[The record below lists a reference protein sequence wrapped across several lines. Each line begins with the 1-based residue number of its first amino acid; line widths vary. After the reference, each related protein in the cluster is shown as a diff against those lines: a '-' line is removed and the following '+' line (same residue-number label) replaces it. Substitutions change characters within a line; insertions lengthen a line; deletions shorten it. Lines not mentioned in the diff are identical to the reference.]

1 MEYGSQTTKQG
12 ESLASDL
19 KNAAIDATEAIKS
32 SGQQLGE
39 QMGERYQG
47 TRAKLQETL
56 SHAKSGLSDM
66 QKKASIRTR
75 DAVGSTDQFVKEHP
89 WQSVG
94 IGAIAGLV
102 IGFLMMRR

>member
-1 MEYGSQTTKQG
+1 MEYGTQTAKAG

-19 KNAAIDATEAIKS
+19 KNAATDASEALKNT
-32 SGQQLGE
+32 GQQLGE

-47 TRAKLQETL
+47 ARARFQDTM
-56 SHAKSGLSDM
+56 SQAKTNMSDM
-66 QKKASIRTR
+66 QRKASARTR
-75 DAVGSTDQFVKEHP
+75 EAVDTTDQFVKEHP

-94 IGAIAGLV
+94 IGAVAGLV

>member
-1 MEYGSQTTKQG
+1 MEYGSQTTKAG

-19 KNAAIDATEAIKS
+19 KSAAADAGEALKS
-32 SGQQLGE
+32 TGQQLGD

-47 TRAKLQETL
+47 ARAKFQQTVGKAKTNL
-56 SHAKSGLSDM
+56 SAMEEKVG
-66 QKKASIRTR
+66 ARTR
-75 DAVGSTDQFVKEHP
+75 DAVDTTDQFVKEHP

-94 IGAIAGLV
+94 IGAVAGLV

>member
-1 MEYGSQTTKQG
+1 MEYGSQTTKPG

-19 KNAAIDATEAIKS
+19 RDAATDASEALRNT
-32 SGQQLGE
+32 GQQLGE

-47 TRAKLQETL
+47 ARARFQQTMGKAKTNL
-56 SHAKSGLSDM
+56 SAMEEKVG
-66 QKKASIRTR
+66 ARTR
-75 DAVGSTDQFVKEHP
+75 DAVDTTDQFVKEHP

-94 IGAIAGLV
+94 IGAAVGLA